1 MPKRAYDVL
10 VLGAGGVG
18 SAALYQLAKRG
29 IHAAALDRFHPPH
42 RFGSSHGQTRIIRQA
57 YFEHPSYVPL
67 LQRSYELW
75 REIEAAS
82 ERSLYH
88 EVGLIEIGPT
98 DGIVLPGVM
107 RAAAQ
112 FHLEIDRY
120 SAAEA
125 KRLFPQ
131 FVFPDDHTVVFE
143 RRAGYLKV
151 EDCVAA
157 FLAMAQRHG
166 AEVIADTEVA
176 RWGHDGAGYCVSTST
191 GEYRA
196 AKLIIAGGAGAKVL
210 LRGINAPLQA
220 LRKHMHWYEIDDARL
235 QESSGA
241 PCFFFESSHGYFYGF
256 PELAG
261 GEGLKV
267 AEHGGGETWEP
278 SWNDNQSA
286 DPEDQRRIEA
296 FLQRS
301 ILGVSRRP
309 VRHETCLYTMTPD
322 ENFLLGLYP
331 GDKRI
336 AVAAGLS
343 GHGFKFAAVL
353 GEALA
358 DLVEQGSSQLPIEFL
373 SPNRFAV

>member
-1 MPKRAYDVL
+1 MPKPSYDVL
-10 VLGAGGVG
+10 VIGAGGVG

-29 IHAAALDRFHPPH
+29 IRAAALDRFHPPH
-42 RFGSSHGQTRIIRQA
+42 KHGSSHGQTRIIRQA

-75 REIEAAS
+75 REIEAVS
-82 ERSLYH
+82 QRSLYH
-88 EVGLIEIGPT
+88 EVGLVEIGPP
-98 DGIVLPGVM
+98 DGIVLPGVI

-112 FHLEIDRY
+112 FNLEIDRY

-125 KRLFPQ
+125 TSLFPQ
-131 FVFPDDHTVVFE
+131 FLFPDDHTVVFE

-157 FLAMAQRHG
+157 FLDIAQQHG
-166 AEVIADTEVA
+166 AELIADSEVF
-176 RWGHDGAGYCVSTST
+176 RWSRDGAGFCVSTST

-196 AKLIIAGGAGAKVL
+196 AKLIIAGGPGAASL
-210 LRGINAPLQA
+210 LSELNIPLHL
-220 LRKHMHWYEIDDARL
+220 LRKHMHWYEIDDLRL
-235 QESSGA
+235 QESSGS

-256 PELAG
+256 PELAP

-267 AEHGGGETWEP
+267 AEHGGGETLASP
-278 SWNDNQSA
+278 WNYDHA
-286 DPEDQRRIEA
+286 DDPEDRQRIEA

-301 ILGVSRRP
+301 IPGVSQRSK
-309 VRHETCLYTMTPD
+309 RHETCLYTMTPD

-331 GDKRI
+331 GDDQI
-336 AVAAGLS
+336 ALAAGLS
-343 GHGFKFAAVL
+343 GHGFKFTAVL

-358 DLVEQGSSQLPIEFL
+358 DLIEQGISSLPIDFL
-373 SPNRFAV
+373 SPSRFAR